1 MGYDAESAAGADA
14 AVVAAVEAG
23 GGSAPGEERL
33 NITSR
38 LVQDQSRL
46 KPY

>member
-1 MGYDAESAAGADA
+1 MGYDAESAARADA
-14 AVVAAVEAG
+14 TVVAAVEA